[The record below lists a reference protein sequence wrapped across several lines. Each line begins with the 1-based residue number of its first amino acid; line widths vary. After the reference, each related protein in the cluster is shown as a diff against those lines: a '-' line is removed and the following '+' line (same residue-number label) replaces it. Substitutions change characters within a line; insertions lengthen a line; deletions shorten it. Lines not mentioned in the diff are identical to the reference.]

1 MAHNSRVIA
10 IIECGMAVP
19 GGVPLAHAEREIS
32 KRERKQKS
40 RR

>member
-1 MAHNSRVIA
+1 MAHNSRVTA

-19 GGVPLAHAEREIS
+19 GGVPLAHVEREIS
-32 KRERKQKS
+32 KRERKLEP